1 MVVLLAEV
9 VKGVHGR
16 VGNVIKGA
24 KTLGGVASHMAWAQ
38 VKVVHRSVESSGS
51 IRESGV
57 FMQIESGE
65 GTEVE
70 VEDILEGS
78 CDVSEGGR

>member
-1 MVVLLAEV
+1 MIVLLTEV

-24 KTLGGVASHMAWAQ
+24 KTLGGVAPHMAWAQ

-51 IRESGV
+51 MRGSAV
-57 FMQIESGE
+57 FMLMDNGE
-65 GTEVE
+65 GTEVG
-70 VEDILEGS
+70 VEDMSEGS
-78 CDVSEGGR
+78 CDVSEVGR